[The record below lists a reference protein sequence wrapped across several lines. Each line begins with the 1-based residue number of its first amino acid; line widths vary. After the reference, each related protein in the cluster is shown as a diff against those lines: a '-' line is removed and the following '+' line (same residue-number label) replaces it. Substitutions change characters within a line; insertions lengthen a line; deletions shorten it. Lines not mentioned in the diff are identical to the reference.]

1 MPRPSVGGTVN
12 ASGVVRRHMTA
23 SLNEQVE
30 EFLYDLSE
38 QGVPPLHRLSLAEA
52 RRTYRNIC
60 IPDRPPDDV
69 AQVRDRT
76 VEGPDGEVG
85 LRTYTPD
92 VEGETPAVVFYH
104 GGGWMLGGLET
115 HDALCRALAAE
126 AGAVVTAV
134 DYRLAPEH
142 RFPAAVEDCYAA
154 TRWVGAN
161 ADRLGATSGTL
172 VTCGDSAGATLAA
185 AVGLLARDRGGP
197 AIDRQVLAY
206 PPTNHAFDTDSY
218 RENAQGYF
226 LTRADMERFWAG
238 YLRSEADGRHPYAS
252 PLGADRL
259 SGLPPTLLL
268 TCGFDP
274 LRDEGVAFADRLA
287 EAGVSTEHVQY
298 DDMIH
303 GFLTMLADP
312 ELDRAREG
320 VTELAAAIR
329 SAT

>member
-1 MPRPSVGGTVN
+1 
-12 ASGVVRRHMTA
+12 
-23 SLNEQVE
+23 
-30 EFLYDLSE
+30 
-38 QGVPPLHRLSLAEA
+38 
-52 RRTYRNIC
+52 
-60 IPDRPPDDV
+60 
-69 AQVRDRT
+69 
-76 VEGPDGEVG
+76 
-85 LRTYTPD
+85 
-92 VEGETPAVVFYH
+92 
-104 GGGWMLGGLET
+104 MLGGLET

-218 RENAQGYF
+218 RGNAQGYF

-274 LRDEGVAFADRLA
+274 RRDEGVAFADRLA
-287 EAGVSTEHVQY
+287 EGGVSTEHVQY